1 MPHNVLLL
9 KNNSWTV
16 GQCVCWWEQCEDIR
30 GDRGSLSGDG
40 AALDP
45 ADIWGV
51 RTAVTT
57 AIVITDTRLEHSG
70 FDNMSS
76 VNSVVLTHHLSSR
89 YFLAS
94 LLNKNWNI
102 YSLCRETILSTTIFL
117 HLLLRSKGLLKSVS
131 ICFNL
136 LMSILIAAGG
146 CQAQSGSPWCWPSN
160 CRQFDWLEKQLAPLH
175 SVCNWLRKLGSH

>member
-16 GQCVCWWEQCEDIR
+16 GQSVCWWEQCEDIR

-57 AIVITDTRLEHSG
+57 AIVITDTRLEQCG

-102 YSLCRETILSTTIFL
+102 YSLCCETILSTTIFL
-117 HLLLRSKGLLKSVS
+117 HLLLRSKRILRSVS

-136 LMSILIAAGG
+136 LIAAGG